1 MRRPDNASVTNQ
13 EARQV
18 FRRTWLGIWYRRN
31 YTAPM
36 IITGYFSSV
45 RQQLYT
51 LIFSLSVRRS
61 TEVISDHCLLL
72 TACARCLVTLLSSAV
87 IYWCSLQSALCPAHC
102 YLTAHNATQTK
113 TDWTGNEFGVFYAK
127 YSIFPARLFS
137 CGVHGDLD
145 VYSCLEWIVSGDLG
159 LGRFGQGSNIKEMLM
174 FCFELRLSQH
184 HNSWALIIKKQWR
197 VFKLY
202 QKIYRIFY
210 I

>member
-1 MRRPDNASVTNQ
+1 MQSKHWSRARPMRRPDNASVTNQ

-72 TACARCLVTLLSSAV
+72 TACARCLVTLLTPQLWFTGAL
-87 IYWCSLQSALCPAHC
+87 CSLPCAL
-102 YLTAHNATQTK
+102 LIATWLHTMQHK
-113 TDWTGNEFGVFYAK
+113 QKRTGLALAMNSEYFMQNIVFSPLRCSVVEFTE
-127 YSIFPARLFS
+127 I
-137 CGVHGDLD
+137 
-145 VYSCLEWIVSGDLG
+145 
-159 LGRFGQGSNIKEMLM
+159 
-174 FCFELRLSQH
+174 
-184 HNSWALIIKKQWR
+184 
-197 VFKLY
+197 
-202 QKIYRIFY
+202 
-210 I
+210 